1 MFLQHYFRRYCIQTS
16 YLGNICHFP
25 SHFSQKSRS
34 KWVFGQKNC
43 KIWFFLY
50 FCTGNWISWFSR
62 GRMSLWRHR
71 HRRLGLLV
79 LYLVSMFRGDSKLN
93 IGTKLSII
101 RGSILKISGG
111 VDTTPPSVRRVT
123 KNGSV
128 RRGLIDLEFEDPWV
142 GVGPS
147 FEGKCAILY
156 YICRRAYISKNHEHD
171 ENRPSFW
178 N

>member
-1 MFLQHYFRRYCIQTS
+1 MQKRGISRLPSTRFPIGLYSKKNVLLHLYFRRYCIQTS

-43 KIWFFLY
+43 KILFFLY

-79 LYLVSMFRGDSKLN
+79 LYLVSIFRGDSKLN

-101 RGSILKISGG
+101 RGSILKISGE
-111 VDTTPPSVRRVT
+111 VDTPPPPPLDVLQ
-123 KNGSV
+123 KMAQ
-128 RRGLIDLEFEDPWV
+128 LD
-142 GVGPS
+142 
-147 FEGKCAILY
+147 EG
-156 YICRRAYISKNHEHD
+156 
-171 ENRPSFW
+171 
-178 N
+178 